1 MSEDEEIH
9 LIKADEFEKI
19 AEMLIDKLPEFMEE
33 ITKALANEKFVRMF
47 GLSVSQF
54 FYSLKQNGMD
64 DEQALE
70 LTKEYINTFNIGAIV
85 KGLEKIEDIRKVLGF
100 FTMKK
105 GKD

>member
-1 MSEDEEIH
+1 MSKDEETH

-19 AEMLIDKLPEFMEE
+19 IGMLIDKLPEFMEE
-33 ITKALANEKFVRMF
+33 ITKALANEKFVQRF

-54 FYSLKQNGMD
+54 FYSLKQNNMN

-85 KGLEKIEDIRKVLGF
+85 KGLGKIEDIRKVLGF
-100 FTMKK
+100 FKVSEK
-105 GKD
+105 

>member
-1 MSEDEEIH
+1 MPKDEEIH

-19 AEMLIDKLPEFMEE
+19 VGMLIDKLPEFMEE
-33 ITKALANEKFVRMF
+33 ITKALANEKFVQRF

-54 FYSLKQNGMD
+54 FYSLKQNNMD

-100 FTMKK
+100 FIVSEK
-105 GKD
+105 